1 MYSPLPF
8 SSFFYRRKRPFHPE
22 RFLNWL
28 ENWPIEVVRAKGF
41 FWLASRNDMCCLLSQ
56 AGTSITI
63 QGAGQWVAT
72 YPEEAIREI
81 LQEDDALRTNWDNVY
96 GDRMTEFVLIGI
108 EMDARRIEA
117 TLDECLLTDDEMKE
131 DWTIWK
137 DPFPPFH
144 PSL

>member
-1 MYSPLPF
+1 M
-8 SSFFYRRKRPFHPE
+8 
-22 RFLNWL
+22 
-28 ENWPIEVVRAKGF
+28 
-41 FWLASRNDMCCLLSQ
+41 
-56 AGTSITI
+56 
-63 QGAGQWVAT
+63 AT